1 MLNKFFLYLYTLKF
15 LKFKQVFYRLKRKLP
30 IENFSIGDSSYL
42 FKHHDLNFY
51 MVSINQKVYND
62 KFNLLNEERIVDMST
77 WNAPASHLWLFNLHY
92 FDYIH
97 DLDDEIALS
106 YISSWLDAVE
116 YHKHVSYEPYVISL
130 RLVNWIKFLQTRN
143 IYNDK
148 IEKSIVEQTQSLI
161 ANVEFHL
168 LGNHLFANA
177 KALTIVGSYLYGEVG
192 AKALKLGLSILSDE
206 LKEQFLSDGAHF
218 ELSPMYNNI
227 MLFDLL
233 DIYNVLKAHFGFDNI
248 LIEDIGKL
256 VYKCFEWSI
265 YMSHSDGDVA
275 FFNDSTLGISPN
287 LDDIFSYASMLNLDL
302 PKPLPKCYFKH
313 LSGSGYFVV
322 KNDNFKLIADFA
334 QIGPSYLPGHAH
346 ADNLSFELD
355 IGDARFLVNSGVS
368 KYGNDQERELQRST
382 SCHNTVVVDN
392 QNSSEMWA
400 GFRVARRAKTE
411 IINVRSDD
419 LDNIIIEGYH
429 DGYQRLKPK
438 VIHTRKFEI
447 SEKLIKIHDLINTDR
462 FESVAFFHF
471 HPDVIVLDIAN
482 DSAMLNISNV
492 VVKFS
497 FFGSYSIS
505 LVDSKYYPGFGLSDN
520 NKTICVSFV
529 KCLTSK
535 IEVVNESN

>member
-1 MLNKFFLYLYTLKF
+1 
-15 LKFKQVFYRLKRKLP
+15 
-30 IENFSIGDSSYL
+30 
-42 FKHHDLNFY
+42 
-51 MVSINQKVYND
+51 
-62 KFNLLNEERIVDMST
+62 
-77 WNAPASHLWLFNLHY
+77 
-92 FDYIH
+92 
-97 DLDDEIALS
+97 
-106 YISSWLDAVE
+106 
-116 YHKHVSYEPYVISL
+116 
-130 RLVNWIKFLQTRN
+130 WIKFLQTRN

-233 DIYNVLKAHFGFDNI
+233 DIYNVLKARFGFDNI

-419 LDNIIIEGYH
+419 LDNIIIEGCH

-462 FESVAFFHF
+462 F
-471 HPDVIVLDIAN
+471 
-482 DSAMLNISNV
+482 
-492 VVKFS
+492 
-497 FFGSYSIS
+497 
-505 LVDSKYYPGFGLSDN
+505 
-520 NKTICVSFV
+520 
-529 KCLTSK
+529 
-535 IEVVNESN
+535 

>member
-1 MLNKFFLYLYTLKF
+1 
-15 LKFKQVFYRLKRKLP
+15 
-30 IENFSIGDSSYL
+30 
-42 FKHHDLNFY
+42 
-51 MVSINQKVYND
+51 
-62 KFNLLNEERIVDMST
+62 
-77 WNAPASHLWLFNLHY
+77 
-92 FDYIH
+92 
-97 DLDDEIALS
+97 
-106 YISSWLDAVE
+106 
-116 YHKHVSYEPYVISL
+116 
-130 RLVNWIKFLQTRN
+130 
-143 IYNDK
+143 
-148 IEKSIVEQTQSLI
+148 
-161 ANVEFHL
+161 
-168 LGNHLFANA
+168 
-177 KALTIVGSYLYGEVG
+177 
-192 AKALKLGLSILSDE
+192 
-206 LKEQFLSDGAHF
+206 
-218 ELSPMYNNI
+218 
-227 MLFDLL
+227 
-233 DIYNVLKAHFGFDNI
+233 
-248 LIEDIGKL
+248 
-256 VYKCFEWSI
+256 YKCFEWSI

-419 LDNIIIEGYH
+419 LDNIIIEGCH

-497 FFGSYSIS
+497 FFGSYSIT
-505 LVDSKYYPGFGLSDN
+505 LVDSKYYPGFG
-520 NKTICVSFV
+520 
-529 KCLTSK
+529 
-535 IEVVNESN
+535 

>member
-1 MLNKFFLYLYTLKF
+1 
-15 LKFKQVFYRLKRKLP
+15 
-30 IENFSIGDSSYL
+30 
-42 FKHHDLNFY
+42 

-77 WNAPASHLWLFNLHY
+77 WSAPASHLWLFNLHY

-233 DIYNVLKAHFGFDNI
+233 DIYNVLKARFGFDNI

-275 FFNDSTLGISPN
+275 FF
-287 LDDIFSYASMLNLDL
+287 
-302 PKPLPKCYFKH
+302 
-313 LSGSGYFVV
+313 
-322 KNDNFKLIADFA
+322 
-334 QIGPSYLPGHAH
+334 
-346 ADNLSFELD
+346 
-355 IGDARFLVNSGVS
+355 
-368 KYGNDQERELQRST
+368 
-382 SCHNTVVVDN
+382 
-392 QNSSEMWA
+392 
-400 GFRVARRAKTE
+400 
-411 IINVRSDD
+411 
-419 LDNIIIEGYH
+419 
-429 DGYQRLKPK
+429 
-438 VIHTRKFEI
+438 
-447 SEKLIKIHDLINTDR
+447 
-462 FESVAFFHF
+462 
-471 HPDVIVLDIAN
+471 
-482 DSAMLNISNV
+482 
-492 VVKFS
+492 
-497 FFGSYSIS
+497 
-505 LVDSKYYPGFGLSDN
+505 
-520 NKTICVSFV
+520 
-529 KCLTSK
+529 
-535 IEVVNESN
+535 